1 MLSFS
6 DVSIRRGTRLL
17 FEHATFTLFRG
28 ERVGITGANGSGK
41 SSLLSLILGE
51 LQPDAGNFELP
62 KRIAIAHVAQE
73 LLATEQ
79 AAIDFVMDGDIELR
93 DLERR
98 IVTADQAHDGNKLAE
113 LHGRYAEVGGYD
125 ARSRAG

>member
-41 SSLLSLILGE
+41 TSLLALVRGE
-51 LQPDAGNFELP
+51 LQPDTGNFDRP
-62 KRIAIAHVAQE
+62 NRIAIAHVAQE

-79 AAIDFVMDGDIELR
+79 
-93 DLERR
+93 
-98 IVTADQAHDGNKLAE
+98 LAVE
-113 LHGRYAEVGGYD
+113 YV
-125 ARSRAG
+125 